1 MSKNK
6 GNKKETNFL
15 LIIIIILIIMVVMS
29 FIGFSILFIKYLDT
43 NSTNSIQN
51 ISVETKNEDKISKDL
66 EIGDKKTVSKEE
78 IVLRDG
84 IMLGITREL
93 IGIEADILEVIN
105 MYLNYEISK
114 SDLGYVI
121 SIAKDEM
128 QKVVSNDSNYSID
141 PNAYTKAVDEYTLKL
156 NEFILNLDKG
166 INGNDLS
173 YIKEIDSILKEL
185 ETLQNDIFLKRIEY
199 LKENG
204 FSDDEIDYI
213 FY

>member
-1 MSKNK
+1 
-6 GNKKETNFL
+6 
-15 LIIIIILIIMVVMS
+15 
-29 FIGFSILFIKYLDT
+29 
-43 NSTNSIQN
+43 
-51 ISVETKNEDKISKDL
+51 
-66 EIGDKKTVSKEE
+66 
-78 IVLRDG
+78 
-84 IMLGITREL
+84 MLGITSEL
-93 IGIEADILEVIN
+93 TGIEADILEVIN

-121 SIAKDEM
+121 SIVKDEI
-128 QKVVSNDSNYSID
+128 QKVVRNDSNYSID